1 MVSMIEECI
10 QKGKQ
15 REMSAAV
22 SKVTAR
28 ECFRVREEVYNK
40 ENNSSKK
47 EKLPNYS
54 DV

>member
-10 QKGKQ
+10 HQKGKQ

-28 ECFRVREEVYNK
+28 DCFRVREEVYNK
-40 ENNSSKK
+40 KK
-47 EKLPNYS
+47 LF
-54 DV
+54 